1 MPLTQFRTTLAASLL
16 GLGLIIGGCSQSSAN
31 ASNATDNAA
40 SGNEVVATGAAKKAV
55 AQKVVLLNVFGM
67 T

>member
-16 GLGLIIGGCSQSSAN
+16 GLGLIMGGCSQSSAN
-31 ASNATDNAA
+31 ASNV
-40 SGNEVVATGAAKKAV
+40 SGNDVVPAGAAKKV
-55 AQKVVLLNVFGM
+55 ADQKVVLLNVFGM